1 VLKETRGLKYLLY
14 TGCVAS
20 VRELGYEM
28 SMRAVFK
35 RLSIDLKQRD
45 DFNCC
50 MPACLV
56 HSVDY
61 KRGLALTSRNLTIAE
76 EEDLPLMTL
85 CSSCYGNLS
94 RAKYLLDSNQALK
107 REVNE
112 LLGEVGREYKGKAK
126 VEHVVTTLYKDY
138 GPDGVKELSVN
149 PLKGLRAAPFYGCHL
164 FLPQR
169 YTGFDDAEFPQKLD
183 KLITATGA
191 ESVNYHEKTSCC
203 IGCGSFFGK
212 VSDEAGLKLAK
223 NILDDVKSSGA
234 GAIVATCPFC
244 IMQLEVGQLKLRESE
259 KKEYEIPV
267 IHYIDVLGLAM
278 GMKPDE
284 LGLDL
289 RRISVSPLLEKL
301 GIK

>member
-1 VLKETRGLKYLLY
+1 MTYLLY
-14 TGCVAS
+14 PGCVAS

-35 RLSIDLKQRD
+35 RLGIDLKQRD

-61 KRGLALTSRNLTIAE
+61 KRGLALTSRNLAIAE

-94 RAKYLLDSNQALK
+94 RAKYLLDSNPALK
-107 REVNE
+107 KEVNG

-138 GPDGVKELSVN
+138 GPDGVKELSAN

-169 YTGFDDAEFPQKLD
+169 YTGFDDSEFPQKLD
-183 KLITATGA
+183 KLINATGA

-223 NILDDVKSSGA
+223 NILDDAKSSSA
-234 GAIVATCPFC
+234 DAIVATCPFC

-259 KKEYEIPV
+259 GKEYEIPV

-278 GMKPDE
+278 GLKPDE

-301 GIK
+301 GIN

>member
-1 VLKETRGLKYLLY
+1 MSEYLLY
-14 TGCVAS
+14 PGCVAS

-35 RLSIDLKQRD
+35 RLDIGLRQRD

-61 KRGLALTSRNLTIAE
+61 TRGLALTSRNLAIAE

-85 CSSCYGNLS
+85 CSSCFGNLS
-94 RAKYLLDSNQALK
+94 RAKYLLDSNDDL
-107 REVNE
+107 RRDVNR
-112 LLGEVGREYKGKAK
+112 LLSEVGREYRGKAR

-138 GPDGVKELSVN
+138 GPKGVKEMSAK

-169 YTGFDDAEFPQKLD
+169 YSGFDDADFPQKLD
-183 KLITATGA
+183 RLIEATGA
-191 ESVNYHEKTSCC
+191 ESVDYHEKTSCC
-203 IGCGSFFGK
+203 IGCGSFFGE
-212 VSDEAGLKLAK
+212 VSEEAGLKLAE
-223 NILDDVKSSGA
+223 NILDDVKASGA
-234 GAIVATCPFC
+234 DAVVATCPFC
-244 IMQLEVGQLKLRESE
+244 MMQLEVGQIKLREA
-259 KKEYEIPV
+259 KGKEYGIPV
-267 IHYIDVLGLAM
+267 IHYVDAFGLSLGA
-278 GMKPDE
+278 DSAE
-284 LGLDL
+284 LGLDV

-301 GIK
+301 GRN

>member
-1 VLKETRGLKYLLY
+1 MTYLLY
-14 TGCVAS
+14 PGCVAS

-35 RLSIDLKQRD
+35 SLGIDLKQRD

-61 KRGLALTSRNLTIAE
+61 ERGLALTSRNLAIAE

-94 RAKYLLDSNQALK
+94 RAKYLLHSNQALK
-107 REVNE
+107 RDVNG
-112 LLGEVGREYKGKAK
+112 LLGEVGREYRGKAK

-138 GPDGVKELSVN
+138 GPDGIKKLSVN
-149 PLKGLRAAPFYGCHL
+149 PLSRFRAAPFYGCHL
-164 FLPQR
+164 FLPQK
-169 YTGFDDAEFPQKLD
+169 YSGFDDAEFPQKLD
-183 KLITATGA
+183 KLINATGA
-191 ESVNYHEKTSCC
+191 ESVDYHEKTSCC

-223 NILDDVKSSGA
+223 GILDDVKSSGA
-234 GAIVATCPFC
+234 DAIVATCPFC
-244 IMQLEVGQLKLRESE
+244 IMQLEVGQIKLRESE
-259 KKEYEIPV
+259 AKEYEIPV

-278 GMKPDE
+278 GMKPSE

-301 GIK
+301 GIN

>member
-259 KKEYEIPV
+259 MKEYEIPV